1 MLIGLLHDGRT
12 AELLT
17 CGSCMPFHC
26 LEQSDNKSKN
36 YAVVDSGR
44 QRATLWHAGL
54 ISCKKFIAVINFQ
67 RGHGASV

>member
-1 MLIGLLHDGRT
+1 
-12 AELLT
+12 
-17 CGSCMPFHC
+17 MPFHC
-26 LEQSDNKSKN
+26 LEQSDDKSKN

-44 QRATLWHAGL
+44 QRATLWHGGL

>member
-17 CGSCMPFHC
+17 CVVYTFHC

>member
-1 MLIGLLHDGRT
+1 MTKREDSWDKRPTHVIVYT
-12 AELLT
+12 
-17 CGSCMPFHC
+17 FHC

-36 YAVVDSGR
+36 YAVVDSGW
-44 QRATLWHAGL
+44 QQATLWHAGL